1 MKATLLVVVLA
12 ATLCPGLLHATPVS
26 YMGKLTNYLGTG
38 GNGNITVISIGG
50 DERWSSSAAAI
61 SWKVGNTAPG
71 LWHYEY
77 TITVR
82 DGGTLATDIQC
93 VILETSST
101 FGWENLDSV
110 GTTPAD
116 WLAGVTIDSFSRSKI
131 QNLPSDVYGIM
142 FCTTA
147 VDPTTLTI
155 RFDSDREPV
164 WGDIYV
170 RSFTFDGS
178 YNTMHNAGW
187 TSTDMDPNDPASDGS
202 IRSHVLVPDTA
213 GSSDGRV
220 PVPAAALLG
229 ALGVAITGWLQ
240 GRRRL

>member
-1 MKATLLVVVLA
+1 MKTMLLVVVLA
-12 ATLCPGLLHATPVS
+12 AASCPGLLHATPAS
-26 YMGKLTNYLGTG
+26 YGGSLHWTG
-38 GNGNITVISIGG
+38 GIGNPLIVNSVGEDAGWLST
-50 DERWSSSAAAI
+50 DTTI
-61 SWKVGNTAPG
+61 SWTVDNTTTPG

-142 FCTTA
+142 FCTAA

-170 RSFTFDGS
+170 RSFTYDGS

-187 TSTDMDPNDPASDGS
+187 MWTDMDPNAPASSGS
-202 IRSHVLVPDTA
+202 VENHLLVPDT
-213 GSSDGRV
+213 GPGSDGRV
-220 PVPAAALLG
+220 PVPAAARLG
-229 ALGVAITGWLQ
+229 ALGVALSGWLQ